1 MGLSGQASSWYY
13 LLFSTAVDLGT
24 VGAVYPF
31 QGWEL
36 VMSVLGILFWLGWHR
51 MQFLAESKELED
63 AVNSYKGPEATQA
76 IERY

>member
-1 MGLSGQASSWYY
+1 
-13 LLFSTAVDLGT
+13 
-24 VGAVYPF
+24 VYPF

-36 VMSVLGILFWLGWHR
+36 VMTVLGILFWLGWHR

-63 AVNSYKGPEATQA
+63 AVNSYKSPEATQA